1 MTDSEL
7 DALIDAGTRL
17 LGLPI
22 EAAWRP
28 AIRAH
33 LEVSLRL
40 GARVMEFPLAD
51 EAEPASVFEARTN
64 A

>member
-1 MTDSEL
+1 MTDAEL
-7 DALIDAGTRL
+7 DAFILAGTRL

-22 EAAWRP
+22 EDAWKP

-33 LEVSLRL
+33 LEVNLRL
-40 GARVMEFPLAD
+40 GARVMEFPLPD
-51 EAEPASVFEARTN
+51 EAEPAPIFEVQTN